1 MVEIKIRLHRFRLTL
16 TWQVVCVCTA
26 LLCGLASTGCQGFSK
41 GGKTRPENT
50 FLSKFKNAKKRSKD
64 PEDVLDPLGA
74 RSADRIVLQD
84 LAPTQIGST
93 LKSKFARRNEPE
105 VAQRLYNEAQELY
118 QQGLQEREQNP
129 DGSSHEK
136 SFEQAAK
143 KFRLAG
149 LKMPDSS
156 LEQDALFFEGE
167 SLFFANR
174 YVQGNRAYEKLVAN
188 YSGTRYLDMAESR
201 RFAIAQYW
209 LGLAREQESFLA
221 KMPRVS
227 RTRPMAGL
235 AGEAR
240 RVLNRIR
247 IDDPTGKLADD
258 ATMALANAFFEARL
272 YQDAAETYED
282 LRRSYPGTPHLFQA
296 HIFELKARMNSYY
309 GESYDDEPLVKADQ
323 LLRQIVLQ
331 FKEQLGEEEKY
342 LAKEGA
348 AIRNMLASRDYAL
361 GSYYENRGENRAASM
376 MYAQVAKD
384 HPQSEVGLQAQE
396 RLAALEG
403 KQPLPTQHAEW
414 LVAMFPQSERSRP
427 LLGPSDKTTLIR

>member
-1 MVEIKIRLHRFRLTL
+1 MVETKTRLHCSRLML
-16 TWQVVCVCTA
+16 TWQVVCLCSAV
-26 LLCGLASTGCQGFSK
+26 LCGLVSAGCQGFA
-41 GGKTRPENT
+41 GADKTRPQKS
-50 FLSKFKNAKKRSKD
+50 FFSKFKSAKKKSKD
-64 PEDVLDPLGA
+64 PEDALDPLGA
-74 RSADRIVLQD
+74 RNADRIVLQD
-84 LAPTQIGST
+84 LSPTQIGST
-93 LKSKFARRNEPE
+93 LKSKFTRRNEPE
-105 VAQRLYNEAQELY
+105 VAQRLYDEAQELY
-118 QQGLQEREQNP
+118 QQGLQSREQNP
-129 DGSSHEK
+129 DGASHEK

-174 YVQGNRAYEKLVAN
+174 YVQANRAYEKLVAN

-209 LGLAREQESFLA
+209 LGLAREQDSFLA
-221 KMPRVS
+221 GLPRVTRS
-227 RTRPMAGL
+227 RPVAGL

-331 FKEQLGEEEKY
+331 FRDQLGEEEEY

-348 AIRNMLASRDYAL
+348 AIRNMLANRDYAL
-361 GSYYENRGENRAASM
+361 GSYYEKRGENRAASM

-384 HPQSEVGLQAQE
+384 HPQSELGKLAQE
-396 RLAALEG
+396 RVAALDG

-414 LVAMFPQSERSRP
+414 LVEMFPQSDRGRP
-427 LLGPSDKTTLIR
+427 MIAGKGNDSLIR